1 MRILQVYICH
11 FKKIFLIFFKLMT
24 HEVQTAIDPFK

>member
-11 FKKIFLIFFKLMT
+11 FKKIFLIFFKT
-24 HEVQTAIDPFK
+24 NDSRSADSH

>member
-11 FKKIFLIFFKLMT
+11 FKKYFYFFLKLMT